1 MNDQFENIPSDIKVR
16 VVQPKQKDYS
26 VVAISNPAYL
36 NQKNDKKYD
45 ERIAA
50 HIEMLNRQEAILN
63 RDKSSLI
70 NEMQALFEKKQVVE
84 YNGERTHRLFHSL
97 NNRRNQETIGL
108 FEEFNKGNGNYY
120 AFDIETFGDS
130 QERRKAFGISEIA
143 LNEYD
148 KDGNLVNKVMNSV
161 VKQDKDIVAQLQ
173 ARLHELQQDKYIF
186 NGLPGWEQRS
196 LVDLMRYASHM
207 DENDEHAFSN
217 DKKKQAIQHHSIIKS
232 VFNEKDQ
239 LDTHKVVR
247 YMDEYLE
254 YMQSGLH
261 ELSRNGVAGKT
272 AISKVARIMAEN
284 PDKVFVSYNGLSFDM
299 PVLQAFAG
307 KKEVNMPAG
316 VKHLDLLNV
325 IKTTF
330 MDSDDL
336 KRMVD
341 PDYKGSMFGKD
352 KLAAFRQV
360 LESSSQENAHNAQVD
375 TDDTAKVAAVT
386 REYIQEQ
393 IDNAKTPIRE
403 GFNFHPTSMT
413 WNDAPMYEGQE
424 LFANGGVQAFKQG
437 EESFKVAWDEESK
450 QWKQVSSGFNKTVI
464 NSKSFYQFA
473 GHEDMGDGKQAFKFF
488 NPETKE
494 LSYIVRQGENAY
506 AELQDFVQGRFY
518 NWDNVDGDLKQEIRH
533 VSETDKARRRY
544 DRFFSMDGGGKG
556 VSVDANGNI
565 VERGTSG
572 FSGLKRMLANAEV
585 MQQHLESNGEAYR
598 NRVQELVDQGMSRN
612 QAKKQARQVR
622 SHELLDKLD
631 FNSMWDPEKKAYVF
645 NQAEK
650 DQFFK
655 MYKRLFDEMPYL
667 NQAINTID
675 AEYADEIKLA
685 SSKKDNSERT
695 KALRM
700 ANQKRDQALMRYKQ
714 AVDNEVGVP
723 EQVTKLNT
731 LESHRLGYFDPEAN
745 DHRSINFESAETA
758 RNGIYGYAKRG
769 IDDAP
774 NKQRLMK
781 ERLFNLVDNL
791 RSQGKI
797 EADQHSRYIKSIHA
811 NDSAWNAAG
820 EIAVDMRANN
830 GGKYETIRK
839 EDAMI
844 HNQNIQTLDEV
855 LANKNMTHENLI
867 RNAIQDTQN
876 ATLLFDNNAVK
887 GKKLVLGEEMRKTLN
902 ILDSKRFSGLQ
913 ANNYQALET
922 LVESIQ
928 KADPY
933 KHISVVMDNADSAN
947 LKVYAY
953 NGENSVAVQNQL
965 QRGTLPTNALE
976 INMPLIGESGTHKIG
991 GQVINA
997 HSIAV
1002 YNDGDI
1008 KMISSSEQIAEGYAR
1023 RMKSIMKKF
1032 NDGDTEGAN
1041 LSAKRALRNQV
1052 ENMSGIQRNM
1062 VGENDSY
1069 SWANNQS
1076 DSLKQSH
1083 VKVANAMIDDLYNN
1097 GYQGI
1102 KLTEADFYDPD
1113 DAFTTKNG
1121 EKVLRRGLTF
1131 DDIKMDTSH
1140 KMLMKMPDW
1149 AQEKLGTDVFT
1160 SSLKAEHVAKGTVS
1174 LEDSRKL
1181 VPYGSF
1187 YNHGRDN
1194 TVQYM
1199 NAFQINEET
1208 NERIKGIKG
1217 ISRSSLLMTPRQME
1231 YEAGRPN
1238 NVGLNMKT
1246 AYMSQDELSERL
1258 KALMEDD
1265 AGRKMLDE
1273 IGLIKDGKLDPIKTP
1288 RLYEQQGILARD
1300 VADAL
1305 EVDNE
1310 KRYAKGKQF
1319 RVNGELALSDE
1330 ILPGTTLGTRIH
1342 DNGAEEVVRYE
1353 GTKPARVISGLQG
1366 DGDLILR
1373 WQSDPFKL
1381 MLDGEKMTDSP
1392 VDRRLINALT
1402 GRDDVVA
1409 IINPDVAKH
1418 KDLGMLMSG
1427 EARLMAEEINNL
1439 PHQKK
1444 KKAIDIVEKGG
1455 IGLTWNEK
1463 TGGFIDN
1470 SFDLEINKHQF
1481 QKVFD
1486 ELNKNHI
1493 NISPVTDTGVRVGI
1507 LDAHMSKV
1515 SNYSKVIDGEGSGR
1529 RVLGFDDEGKKIYGA
1544 ADGVQWGH
1552 REMGVLKSYGMEKT
1566 YNHVY
1571 DAMMEKTRRMEE
1583 VNGLAKSLQYMT
1595 NEHSYI
1601 EGLTTAD
1608 FESLPENFRNANTY
1622 KGTIF
1627 DDKES
1632 IAKKFQFHAG
1642 VNEHGFWLNLP
1653 GVERSDGH
1661 LSQVKVNLGSGGE
1674 KTIDKIFI
1682 PFTAT
1687 EGANGDVHL
1696 RELQKKI
1703 SNIYKKAD
1711 AVSKATSIED
1721 ARVAQQELQGS
1732 VNSYVKQS
1740 FKELTSSQG
1749 MLFNDVFKASMG
1761 GEQQGVKTSSAS
1773 GLFKLMDYETSQRY
1787 QEMYGD
1793 GQHTVISEETAK
1805 KMGVYDKLKNG
1816 EKLFAANVR
1825 YPTFHD
1831 GAMQFTN
1838 LRMDAGVKEGEFH
1851 TTSFSSM
1858 LQNADSDGDYSHIV
1872 VMDDEG
1878 IQKEWKNAHDRTEQ
1892 KFAARYNDHVRKET
1906 GSKNAAANMIDS
1918 NEGDN
1923 LFKQVGNS
1931 DEQMAAKVGKMTIG
1945 RASNLNLFIRQIA
1958 DANYDMNSDM
1968 NYKMKEFGRGLEQK
1982 LIDAKHGAK
1991 PAGLEMINAIYE
2003 GKWDKAMEIDEQYFG
2018 NKFQDDFHMK
2028 AVAQEMPVLL
2038 QNTRD
2043 GLKSRGLKFGTST
2056 GISYNMDSKHGIQDL
2071 LGLLHG
2077 NGDIQDFAGDNKA
2090 LNMYH
2095 KYLREAGETLEI
2107 DNVERLS
2114 PIERLNSTPMM
2125 EAYENGKGMVSNMR
2139 NVSTE
2144 SISKGL
2150 SNAGSKIGQ
2159 AWESLKGMSGKNK
2172 MLLGGGLAMA
2182 GLSGY
2187 NILSTEKPE
2196 MHYME
2201 KEQKDSSPKKP
2212 NPALQLTGGEDYS
2225 SQNAD
2230 ISIQASGQNIDRDQ
2244 ISHAVNEGMRSSGM
2258 NAGPTRMSINYQ
2270 DNTSQL
2276 NRQWYRDTVRENI

>member
-1 MNDQFENIPSDIKVR
+1 MNEQFENAPSDIKVR
-16 VVQPKQKDYS
+16 VVQPKQKDYT
-26 VVAISNPAYL
+26 VLAISNPAYV
-36 NQKNDKKYD
+36 NESVDKKY
-45 ERIAA
+45 EKRIEN
-50 HIEMLNRQEAILN
+50 HIAILN
-63 RDKSSLI
+63 RDKTSLI
-70 NEMQALFEKKQVVE
+70 HEMQDLFEKKQVME
-84 YNGERTHRLFHSL
+84 YKGERTHRLFHSL
-97 NNRRNQETIGL
+97 NNRQNQKTVNL
-108 FEEFNKGNGNYY
+108 FEEFNKSNGNYY

-130 QERRKAFGISEIA
+130 QERRNPYGISEIA

-161 VKQDKDIVAQLQ
+161 VRQDK
-173 ARLHELQQDKYIF
+173 ELVSAMQSRINELKGDKYLF
-186 NGLPGWEQRS
+186 NSLAGWEQRS
-196 LVDLMRYASHM
+196 LVDLMRYASLM
-207 DENDEHAFSN
+207 DENDEHAYSN
-217 DKKKQAIQHHSIIKS
+217 NKKTQTVQHHSIIKS

-239 LDTHKVVR
+239 LDIHKVVR
-247 YMDEYLE
+247 HMDEYLE
-254 YMQSGLH
+254 YMQSGLQ
-261 ELSRNGVAGKT
+261 EMSRNGVAGKT
-272 AISKVARIMAEN
+272 AISKVAKIMADN
-284 PDKVFVSYNGLSFDM
+284 PDKVFVSYNGIGFDM

-307 KKEVNMPAG
+307 KKEVSMPAN
-316 VKHLDLLNV
+316 VKHLDWLNV

-330 MDSDDL
+330 MDSDEL

-341 PDYKGSMFGKD
+341 PNYVPGTYGKD
-352 KLAAFRQV
+352 KLAAFRQI
-360 LESSSQENAHNAQVD
+360 LESNSQDDAHNAQVD
-375 TDDTAKVAAVT
+375 TDDTAKVAAAT
-386 REYIQEQ
+386 REHIQNQ
-393 IDNAKTPIRE
+393 IDNASTPIRE
-403 GFNFHPTSMT
+403 GFNYHPTSMT
-413 WNDAPMYEGQE
+413 WNDAPLYHGQQ

-437 EESFKVAWDEESK
+437 EESFRVSWDEETK
-450 QWKQVSSGFNKTVI
+450 TWKPETSGFNKTVI
-464 NSKSFYQFA
+464 NSKTFYQFA

-488 NPETKE
+488 NPDTKE
-494 LSYIVRQGENAY
+494 LSYIVREGENAF

-518 NWDNVDGDLKQEIRH
+518 NWDNVDGKLKQEMQH

-544 DRFFSMDGGGKG
+544 DRFFSMDGGGRG
-556 VSVDANGNI
+556 ISVDSNGNI
-565 VERGTSG
+565 VERGTRG
-572 FSGLKRMLANAEV
+572 FSGLKRMLENAEI
-585 MQQHLESNGEAYR
+585 MKQHLDSNGEAYR
-598 NRVQELVDQGMSRN
+598 NKVQELVDQGMSRN

-622 SHELLDKLD
+622 SHELLDKMN
-631 FNSMWDPEKKAYVF
+631 FNSLWDPEKKAYVF
-645 NQAEK
+645 NKAEK

-655 MYKRLFDEMPYL
+655 MYQRLIDEMPYL
-667 NQAINTID
+667 NQAINAID
-675 AEYADEIKLA
+675 TEYAGEIKIA
-685 SSKKDNSERT
+685 SKIRDNSERV
-695 KALRM
+695 KALRLV
-700 ANQKRDQALMRYKQ
+700 NQKRDQALMRYNQ
-714 AVDNEVGVP
+714 AVINEVGVP
-723 EQVTKLNT
+723 TQDVKLGA
-731 LESHRLGYFDPEAN
+731 LESHRLGFFDPEAN
-745 DHRSINFESAETA
+745 DNRSINFETAETA
-758 RNGIYGYAKRG
+758 RSGIYGYAKRG
-769 IDDAP
+769 IDDGP

-781 ERLFNLVDNL
+781 ERLFNLIDNL
-791 RSQGKI
+791 HSQGKI
-797 EADQHSRYIKSIHA
+797 EADQHTQYINAIHA
-811 NDSAWNAAG
+811 NDSAWNASG
-820 EIAVDMRANN
+820 EIAADMRAKS
-830 GGKYETIRK
+830 GGKYETVRR
-839 EDAMI
+839 EDAMV
-844 HNQNIQTLDEV
+844 HNKNIQTLDEV
-855 LANKNMTHENLI
+855 LANKAMSHENLI

-876 ATLLFDNNAVK
+876 ATMFFDSNAIK
-887 GKKLVLGEEMRKTLN
+887 GKKLVLGEEMKKTLT
-902 ILDSKRFSGLQ
+902 ILDAKKFSGLQ

-922 LVESIQ
+922 LVGSI
-928 KADPY
+928 KKSDPY
-933 KHISVVMDNADSAN
+933 KHIAIVADNADNAN
-947 LKVYAY
+947 VKVYAY
-953 NGENSVAVQNQL
+953 DSKDSVAVQNQL
-965 QRGTLPTNALE
+965 QRGAAPMKALE
-976 INMPLIGESGTHKIG
+976 INMPLINESGTHKIG

-1002 YNDGDI
+1002 YDDGDI

-1023 RMKSIMKKF
+1023 RMKGIMDKF
-1032 NDGDTEGAN
+1032 NDGDIEGAN

-1069 SWANNQS
+1069 RWANNQS
-1076 DSLKQSH
+1076 DLLKQSH
-1083 VKVANAMIDDLYNN
+1083 IKVANAMIDDLFNN
-1097 GYQGI
+1097 EFQGL
-1102 KLTEADFYDPD
+1102 KLTERDFYDPD
-1113 DAFTTKNG
+1113 DAFTIKDG
-1121 EKVLRRGLTF
+1121 KKVLRRGLTF

-1140 KMLMKMPDW
+1140 KMLMKMTDW
-1149 AQEKLGTDVFT
+1149 AQEKLGVDVFT
-1160 SSLKAEHVAKGTVS
+1160 SSLKAEHVAKGAVS
-1174 LEDSRKL
+1174 MEDSRRL

-1199 NAFQINEET
+1199 NAFQVNEET
-1208 NERIKGIKG
+1208 SERLKDIKGV
-1217 ISRSSLLMTPRQME
+1217 SRSSLLITPRQME

-1238 NVGLNMKT
+1238 NISINMKT

-1319 RVNGELALSDE
+1319 RVNGQLMLNNVVMPGDE
-1330 ILPGTTLGTRIH
+1330 LGTRIH
-1342 DNGAEEVVRYE
+1342 DNGSKEVVRYE
-1353 GTKPARVISGLQG
+1353 GTKPAQIISGIKG
-1366 DGDLILR
+1366 NDDLILR

-1392 VDRRLINALT
+1392 VDRRLITALT

-1427 EARLMAEEINNL
+1427 EARLMAEEIQNL
-1439 PHQKK
+1439 PHAKQL
-1444 KKAIDIVEKGG
+1444 KAIDIIEKGG
-1455 IGLTWNEK
+1455 IGLTWDKEAK
-1463 TGGFIDN
+1463 RFIDN
-1470 SFDLEINKHQF
+1470 SFDLEINAQQF
-1481 QKVFD
+1481 NKVFE

-1493 NISPVTDTGVRVGI
+1493 ELSPVTSTGVRVGI

-1552 REMGVLKSYGMEKT
+1552 REMGVLKSYGMDKT
-1566 YNHVY
+1566 YQHAY
-1571 DAMMEKTRRMEE
+1571 DVMMEKTRRMDE
-1583 VNGLAKSLQYMT
+1583 VNGLTKSLQYMT
-1595 NEHSYI
+1595 NEHASV
-1601 EGLTTAD
+1601 EALTTAD
-1608 FESLPENFRNANTY
+1608 FESLPENFRNTNTY

-1627 DDKES
+1627 DDKKS
-1632 IAKKFQFHAG
+1632 LMSRFADNAA
-1642 VNEHGFWLNLP
+1642 VTEHGFWMELP

-1732 VNSYVKQS
+1732 VNSYLRQS
-1740 FKELTSSQG
+1740 FKELSSSQG
-1749 MLFNDVFKASMG
+1749 MLFGDAFKASMG
-1761 GEQQGVKTSSAS
+1761 GEQNGIKTSSAS
-1773 GLFKLMDYETSQRY
+1773 GLFKLMDYETTQRY
-1787 QEMYGD
+1787 QEMYGE
-1793 GQHTVISEETAK
+1793 GQHTVISEATAK
-1805 KMGVYDKLKNG
+1805 KMGVYDKLANG

-1831 GAMQFTN
+1831 GAMQFTQ
-1838 LRMDAGVKEGEFH
+1838 LRMDASIKEGEFH
-1851 TTSFSSM
+1851 TSSFASM

-1872 VMDDEG
+1872 VMDDKN
-1878 IQKEWKNAHDRTEQ
+1878 IQDEWSRAHDRTQQ
-1892 KFAARYNDHVRKET
+1892 KFEARYNDHVKKET
-1906 GSKNAAANMIDS
+1906 GSKNAAANMVDS
-1918 NEGDN
+1918 NEGEN

-1958 DANYDMNSDM
+1958 DANYDMDSDM

-2003 GKWDKAMEIDEQYFG
+2003 GKWDKAMDIDNQYFG
-2018 NKFQDDFHMK
+2018 SKFQDDFHMK
-2028 AVAQEMPVLL
+2028 AVAQEMPIIL

-2056 GISYNMDSKHGIQDL
+2056 GIGYSMDSKHGIQDMID
-2071 LGLLHG
+2071 LLHG
-2077 NGDIQDFAGDNKA
+2077 NGDIQDYAGDNKA
-2090 LNMYH
+2090 LGMYH
-2095 KYLREAGETLEI
+2095 KYLREAGEELAI
-2107 DNVERLS
+2107 DNVERLD

-2125 EAYENGKGMVSNMR
+2125 ETRDKAGNMINRMR

-2144 SISKGL
+2144 SISKGV
-2150 SNAGSKIGQ
+2150 SNFGSKVSQ

-2201 KEQKDSSPKKP
+2201 KEKEDSSTPRKP

-2225 SQNAD
+2225 MQNAD
-2230 ISIQASGQNIDRDQ
+2230 ISIQASGRGVDHNQ
-2244 ISHAVNEGMRSSGM
+2244 ISQAVHEGMRSSGM
-2258 NAGPTRMSINYQ
+2258 NAGPTRMSVNYQ
-2270 DNTSQL
+2270 DNTQQL
-2276 NRQWYRDTVRENI
+2276 NRQWYRDKVRENI